1 MAAKIDIQGRLERIE
16 ELPTLPAVLV
26 RILDTAADP
35 EGTALELGRLIAS
48 DQSLS
53 ASLLRLVNSPFYGFY
68 RKIDSITQ
76 AIVMVGFFEVRRLAL
91 TATAFRALGSPSA
104 CLDREQLWR
113 HSLAA
118 AMASERCAHAVHQP
132 GHGCFESGLLHDL
145 GKLVLDLICPKEYAR
160 VLHYARSEPTTVLEA
175 ERALLGIDHAEV
187 GGILGEHWNLPA
199 NVTEAIRCHHDPE
212 QAREYAALAAITAI
226 ANGITYRLD
235 LGAANCPGPAAYPR
249 AAVERLGFSEA
260 QEKGIVSELAENR
273 ERIEE
278 FIGAV
283 RPEK

>member
-1 MAAKIDIQGRLERIE
+1 MAAKIDIHARLERIR

-35 EGTALELGRLIAS
+35 DGTALELGRLIAS

-91 TATAFRALGSPSA
+91 TATAFRALGAPSTH
-104 CLDREQLWR
+104 LDRTRLWR

-118 AMASERCAHAVHQP
+118 AMAAERCAQAVHQP

-145 GKLVLDLICPKEYAR
+145 GKLVLDLICPKDYER
-160 VLHYARSEPTTVLEA
+160 VMHQALKEQIPILAA
-175 ERALLGIDHAEV
+175 ERALLGIAQAEV
-187 GGILGEHWNLPA
+187 GGIVGAHWNLPA
-199 NVTEAIRCHHDPE
+199 NVTEAIRCHHAPE
-212 QAREYAALAAITAI
+212 QAREFPGLAAIAAI
-226 ANGITYRLD
+226 ANGITYRID
-235 LGAANCPGPAAYPR
+235 LGAVSSPVPVAYPNP
-249 AAVERLGFSEA
+249 AVECLGFSEA
-260 QEKGIVSELAENR
+260 QEQDIVTELTNNL

-283 RPEK
+283 KP